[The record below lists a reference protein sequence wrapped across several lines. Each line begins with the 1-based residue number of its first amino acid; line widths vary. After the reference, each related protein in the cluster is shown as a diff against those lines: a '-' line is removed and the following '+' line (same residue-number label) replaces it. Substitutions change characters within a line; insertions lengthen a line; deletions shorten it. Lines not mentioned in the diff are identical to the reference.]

1 MTVMVIK
8 IENDNDDEDDDDR
21 NGRRMK
27 LARLYNNPPVQ
38 CKVLA
43 VSSTAAT

>member
-8 IENDNDDEDDDDR
+8 IENDNDDDDDDW

-43 VSSTAAT
+43 VSSTTAVT

>member
-8 IENDNDDEDDDDR
+8 IENDNDDDDW

-43 VSSTAAT
+43 VSSTTAAT